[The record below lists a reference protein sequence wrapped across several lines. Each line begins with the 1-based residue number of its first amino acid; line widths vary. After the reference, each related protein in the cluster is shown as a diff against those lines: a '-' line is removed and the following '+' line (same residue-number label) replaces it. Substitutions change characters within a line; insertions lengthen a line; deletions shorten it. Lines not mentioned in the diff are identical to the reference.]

1 MATAQTA
8 LAFDDLPPAAPRLRA
23 QPLRRAASGAACHA
37 VAAAPLAP
45 MVPTGAHSA
54 EGHDHPDSPDPG
66 FVLGWD
72 HARHGLVPP
81 PDCLRPGHPV
91 EQGWLAGR
99 AAFGRRTLRGGRHVQ
114 RWLRLRLAAW
124 AQGEAF
130 EELLVTPNFLAQIDT
145 PRCPVS
151 RQPLAADAPATPP
164 APASPDAPPEAGGA
178 DAEPLRLNQH
188 AGHAAGNLAIV
199 SAAVRAAAQGLRWDE
214 ARLNGVLAQARAAQ
228 GEAGPR
234 GLGAAE
240 WARLST
246 LMSFATPLPHEVAA
260 ALPLRALP
268 PNRVRLINP
277 IQGLQALV
285 TLQLTHEGFAVRV
298 ARLASLLPGLA
309 LRRDFQLFFHT
320 LLPRAW
326 AGGRPASLALMR
338 ERLEDAWGQP
348 DVLRRWQR
356 VASQLDAAQADA
368 IVQRAVALGLAAG
381 LPGATRSQWHP
392 AGQATDGWAL
402 ASAGRAH

>member
-8 LAFDDLPPAAPRLRA
+8 LAFDDLPPAARPRA
-23 QPLRRAASGAACHA
+23 QPLRRPACHA
-37 VAAAPLAP
+37 VAEAPLA
-45 MVPTGAHSA
+45 GA
-54 EGHDHPDSPDPG
+54 GPDTA
-66 FVLGWD
+66 FLLGWD

-81 PDCLRPGHPV
+81 ADCLVAGHPV

-130 EELLVTPNFLAQIDT
+130 EELLVTPNFLAQIDV
-145 PRCPVS
+145 PRCPVT
-151 RQPLAADAPATPP
+151 REPLADE
-164 APASPDAPPEAGGA
+164 ASDGA
-178 DAEPLRLNQH
+178 DAAAEGEPLRLNQR
-188 AGHAAGNLAIV
+188 AGHAAGNLAVV

-214 ARLNGVLAQARAAQ
+214 ARLNGVLAEARGANAEPVP
-228 GEAGPR
+228 G
-234 GLGAAE
+234 GLGAAP

-260 ALPLRALP
+260 ALPMRVLP

-326 AGGRPASLALMR
+326 AGGRPASLAVMR
-338 ERLEDAWGQP
+338 ERLEDAWAQP

-356 VASQLDAAQADA
+356 VASQLDAEQADA
-368 IVQRAVALGLAAG
+368 IVQRAVAQGLAAG

-392 AGQATDGWAL
+392 AVQATDGWAL

>member
-1 MATAQTA
+1 MATAQSA
-8 LAFDDLPPAAPRLRA
+8 FAFDDLPPPAGRARA
-23 QPLRRAASGAACHA
+23 QPLRRS
-37 VAAAPLAP
+37 VARAEAPAMP
-45 MVPTGAHSA
+45 PGD
-54 EGHDHPDSPDPG
+54 EPDPA
-66 FVLGWD
+66 FLLGWD

-81 PDCLRPGHPV
+81 VDCLQGGHAV

-114 RWLRLRLAAW
+114 RWLALRLAAW

-130 EELLVTPNFLAQIDT
+130 EDLLVTPNFLAQIDAA
-145 PRCPVS
+145 RCPVT
-151 RQPLAADAPATPP
+151 RQRLAGDADAC
-164 APASPDAPPEAGGA
+164 PDDVQGMPV
-178 DAEPLRLNQH
+178 RLNQR
-188 AGHAAGNLAIV
+188 AGHAAGNLAVV
-199 SAAVRAAAQGLRWDE
+199 SAAVRHAAQGLRWDE
-214 ARLNGVLAQARAAQ
+214 ARLNGVLAEARARDGLAVP
-228 GEAGPR
+228 A
-234 GLGAAE
+234 GLGASE

-326 AGGRPASLALMR
+326 AGGRPASPAVMR
-338 ERLEDAWGQP
+338 DRLEDAWAHP

-356 VASQLDAAQADA
+356 LASQLDAEQADA
-368 IVQRAVALGLAAG
+368 IVQRAVAQGLAAG

-392 AGQATDGWAL
+392 AVQATDGWAL